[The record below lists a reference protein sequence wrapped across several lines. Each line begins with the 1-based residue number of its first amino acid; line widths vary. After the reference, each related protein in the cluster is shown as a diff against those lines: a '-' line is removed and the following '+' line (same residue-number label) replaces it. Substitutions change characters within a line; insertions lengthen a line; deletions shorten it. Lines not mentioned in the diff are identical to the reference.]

1 MQQKAWRKKLLT
13 GLALY
18 LTGFILVNWGVAVL
32 PQWGQAL
39 KITGYVIIFVSI
51 LYNSVFLYRFVKEN
65 YKKN

>member
-18 LTGFILVNWGVAVL
+18 LTGFILVNWGVAAL

-39 KITGYVIIFVSI
+39 KITGYAIIFISI